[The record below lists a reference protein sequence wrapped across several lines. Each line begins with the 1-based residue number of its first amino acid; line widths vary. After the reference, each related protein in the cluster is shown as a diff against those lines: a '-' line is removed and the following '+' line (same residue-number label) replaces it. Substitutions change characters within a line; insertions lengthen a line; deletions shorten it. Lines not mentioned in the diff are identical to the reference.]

1 MQKDSSAWKQ
11 HHKIKREATKF
22 KPDVNIW
29 QANTTSHFTF
39 IASCWMYT
47 CIFSAAIVIVGC
59 STMTTMKFFD
69 RSRRSEF
76 EKATP
81 TTMLKKILLNLN
93 KAIGNTQHLV
103 VVSLFPFCC
112 EYAISVMA
120 LETKDLSGRFLT
132 LLCGDD
138 VTPYFVFHKTKRFRN
153 ALFFCSSFI
162 FSGLHIVR

>member
-1 MQKDSSAWKQ
+1 MHILSSDSNSVLYFDYYE
-11 HHKIKREATKF
+11 I
-22 KPDVNIW
+22 
-29 QANTTSHFTF
+29 
-39 IASCWMYT
+39 
-47 CIFSAAIVIVGC
+47 
-59 STMTTMKFFD
+59 FD

-93 KAIGNTQHLV
+93 KAIGNTQHFV

-112 EYAISVMA
+112 EYAISVMS

-132 LLCGDD
+132 LLYGDD

-153 ALFFCSSFI
+153 ALFF
-162 FSGLHIVR
+162 FSKLHFLCFAYCKVDSIHF